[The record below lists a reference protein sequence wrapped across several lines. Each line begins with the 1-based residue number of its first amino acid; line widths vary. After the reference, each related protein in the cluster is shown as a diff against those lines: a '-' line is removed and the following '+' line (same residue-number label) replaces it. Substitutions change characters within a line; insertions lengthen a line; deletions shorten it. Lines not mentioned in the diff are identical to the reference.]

1 MGALDDLILTAAIT
15 PRLAATSKRQ
25 AIQVLVETLAPL
37 AGVDARAAFDSVLMR
52 ERLSGTGVGDGVA
65 MPHARVAG
73 IKAPIAAFARLDPP
87 IDFGAI
93 DTRPADLMVLL
104 LAPVDR
110 GGDHLKALARLSRFF
125 RRSDLREKL
134 RDARGVDEIASV
146 FRGAAASDAA

>member
-134 RDARGVDEIASV
+134 RDARGVD
-146 FRGAAASDAA
+146 